1 MIAIRAF
8 PLSEE
13 ALLMVKLCGFTK
25 HLKVSAVTS
34 TVVCARNE
42 TWFEIINMLLLILN
56 EWSKIVV
63 SRRENKFSI
72 IP

>member
-1 MIAIRAF
+1 
-8 PLSEE
+8 
-13 ALLMVKLCGFTK
+13 MVKLCGFTK
-25 HLKVSAVTS
+25 RLEVSAVTS

-63 SRRENKFSI
+63 SRRENKFTI